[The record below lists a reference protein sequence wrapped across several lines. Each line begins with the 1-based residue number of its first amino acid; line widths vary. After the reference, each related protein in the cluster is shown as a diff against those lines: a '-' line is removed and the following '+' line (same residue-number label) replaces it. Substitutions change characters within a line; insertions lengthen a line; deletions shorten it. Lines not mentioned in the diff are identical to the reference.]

1 MKKSAH
7 GNPILI
13 NNNNSRLNILKRV
26 NPYLEKDI
34 QELIFK
40 NPQCL
45 PISDIDESYN
55 PILPV
60 CKELKTSAGPLDIFM
75 ITPNGDLVVIETKL
89 WANPESRRKVVAQ
102 ILDYAKE
109 MSKWTYSDLQREVN
123 RNLNTK
129 GNHLYDIVLDTSH
142 DTTLNESDF
151 VDAVSRNLRTGK
163 FMLIIAGDGIR
174 EGAKNLT
181 EFINQAGNLN
191 FSLSMIELPIFE
203 TPNGETLIIPRTVV
217 KTIEI
222 QKINIEIPEGFSIV
236 SNYDQNS
243 PKTAFDK
250 ELHDEEWTKVR
261 GFFTA
266 FWKEYVDQLQFDD
279 PEQPMPKPYKMKN
292 LFINPSGDEGNW
304 ISCYFM
310 ASKKRVGVYFKFR
323 DNSQGIYQKDQLH
336 EYKEDIKSE
345 LGDDV
350 IWNWDKGKSDGF
362 QVRLNI
368 EDIYAIENKNEIIDF
383 FNKWTNI
390 FVNVMRP
397 KLKNIE

>member
-1 MKKSAH
+1 VKKSAH

-13 NNNNSRLNILKRV
+13 KNNSVNILNRV
-26 NPYLEKDI
+26 NPFVEKDLQDI
-34 QELIFK
+34 IFGH
-40 NPQCL
+40 PECI
-45 PISDIDESYN
+45 PISDLDESYN
-55 PILPV
+55 PLIPV
-60 CKELKTSAGPLDIFM
+60 CKELSTNAGPLDIFM

-109 MSKWTYSDLQREVN
+109 MSKWSYSDLQREVN
-123 RNLNTK
+123 RNLKTK
-129 GNHLYDIVLDTSH
+129 GNHLYDIVLNTSH
-142 DTTLNESDF
+142 DATLNETDF
-151 VDAVSRNLRTGK
+151 VDAVSRNLRNGK

-203 TPNGETLIIPRTVV
+203 TPNGETLILPRTVV

-222 QKINIEIPEGFSIV
+222 QKINIEIAEGFSIV

-243 PKTAFDK
+243 QKTLLDNEFR
-250 ELHDEEWTKVR
+250 DEKWIKRKDYLT
-261 GFFTA
+261 T

-279 PEQPMPKPYKMKN
+279 PEQPIPKPMKKEN
-292 LFINPSGDEGNW
+292 LFIYPSGDDCNW

-310 ASKKRVGVYFKFR
+310 ASQKRVGVYFKFK
-323 DNSQGIYQKDQLH
+323 DNPQGINQKEQLH
-336 EYKEDIKSE
+336 EYKEDIKTE

-350 IWNWDKGKSDGF
+350 IWIWDDGKSEEFYISMELDD
-362 QVRLNI
+362 V
-368 EDIYAIENKNEIIDF
+368 YAKENKIEIMDF

-397 KLKNIE
+397 KLKYLK

>member
-13 NNNNSRLNILKRV
+13 KNNSVNILNRV
-26 NPYLEKDI
+26 NPFVEKDLQDI
-34 QELIFK
+34 IFGH
-40 NPQCL
+40 PECI
-45 PISDIDESYN
+45 PISDLDESYN
-55 PILPV
+55 PLIPV
-60 CKELKTSAGPLDIFM
+60 CKELSTNAGPLDIFM

-109 MSKWTYSDLQREVN
+109 MSKWSYSDLQREVN
-123 RNLNTK
+123 RNLKTK
-129 GNHLYDIVLDTSH
+129 GNHLYDIVLNTSH
-142 DTTLNESDF
+142 DTTLNETDF
-151 VDAVSRNLRTGK
+151 VDAVSRNLRNGK

-203 TPNGETLIIPRTVV
+203 TPNGETLILPRTVV

-243 PKTAFDK
+243 QKTLLDNEFR
-250 ELHDEEWTKVR
+250 DEKWIKRKDYLT
-261 GFFTA
+261 T

-279 PEQPMPKPYKMKN
+279 PEQPIPKPMKKEN
-292 LFINPSGDEGNW
+292 LFIYPSGDDCNW

-310 ASKKRVGVYFKFR
+310 ASQKRVGVYFKFK
-323 DNSQGIYQKDQLH
+323 DNPQGINQKEQLH
-336 EYKEDIKSE
+336 EYKEDIKTE

-350 IWNWDKGKSDGF
+350 IWIWDDGKSEEFYISMELDD
-362 QVRLNI
+362 V
-368 EDIYAIENKNEIIDF
+368 YAKENKIEIMDF

-397 KLKNIE
+397 KLKYLK

>member
-13 NNNNSRLNILKRV
+13 KNNSVNILNRV
-26 NPYLEKDI
+26 NPFVEKDLQDI
-34 QELIFK
+34 IFGH
-40 NPQCL
+40 PECI
-45 PISDIDESYN
+45 PISDLDESYN
-55 PILPV
+55 PLIPV
-60 CKELKTSAGPLDIFM
+60 CKELSTNAGPLDIFM

-109 MSKWTYSDLQREVN
+109 MSKWSYSDLQREVN
-123 RNLNTK
+123 RNLKTK
-129 GNHLYDIVLDTSH
+129 GNHLYDIVLNTSH
-142 DTTLNESDF
+142 DTTLNETDF
-151 VDAVSRNLRTGK
+151 VDAVSRNLRNGK

-203 TPNGETLIIPRTVV
+203 TPNGETLILPRTVV

-243 PKTAFDK
+243 QKTLLDNEFR
-250 ELHDEEWTKVR
+250 DEKWIKRKDYLT
-261 GFFTA
+261 T

-279 PEQPMPKPYKMKN
+279 PEQPMPKPMKKEN
-292 LFINPSGDEGNW
+292 LFIYPSGDDCNW

-310 ASKKRVGVYFKFR
+310 ASQKRVGVYFKFK
-323 DNSQGIYQKDQLH
+323 DNPQGINQKEQLH
-336 EYKEDIKSE
+336 EYKEDIKTE

-350 IWNWDKGKSDGF
+350 IWIWDDGKSEEF
-362 QVRLNI
+362 YIRL
-368 EDIYAIENKNEIIDF
+368 ELDDVYAKENKIEIMDF

-390 FVNVMRP
+390 FVNVMRT
-397 KLKNIE
+397 KLKYLK

>member
-13 NNNNSRLNILKRV
+13 KNNSVNILNRV
-26 NPYLEKDI
+26 NPFVEKDLQDI
-34 QELIFK
+34 IFGH
-40 NPQCL
+40 PECI
-45 PISDIDESYN
+45 PISDLDESYN
-55 PILPV
+55 PLIPV
-60 CKELKTSAGPLDIFM
+60 CKELSTNAGPLDIFM

-109 MSKWTYSDLQREVN
+109 MSKWSYSDLQREVN
-123 RNLNTK
+123 RNLKTK
-129 GNHLYDIVLDTSH
+129 GNHLYDIVLNTSH
-142 DTTLNESDF
+142 DTTLNETDF
-151 VDAVSRNLRTGK
+151 VDAVSRNLRNGK

-191 FSLSMIELPIFE
+191 FSLAMIELPIFE
-203 TPNGETLIIPRTVV
+203 TPNGETLILPRTVV

-236 SNYDQNS
+236 SNFDQNLQ
-243 PKTAFDK
+243 KTLLDNEFR
-250 ELHDEEWTKVR
+250 DEKWIKRKGYLT
-261 GFFTA
+261 T

-279 PEQPMPKPYKMKN
+279 PEQPMPKPMKKEN
-292 LFINPSGDEGNW
+292 LFIYPSGDDCNW

-310 ASKKRVGVYFKFR
+310 ASQKRVGVYFKFK
-323 DNSQGIYQKDQLH
+323 DNPQGINQKEQLH
-336 EYKEDIKSE
+336 EYKEDIKTE

-350 IWNWDKGKSDGF
+350 IWIWDDGKSEEFYISMELDD
-362 QVRLNI
+362 V
-368 EDIYAIENKNEIIDF
+368 YAKENKIEIMDF

-397 KLKNIE
+397 KLKYLK

>member
-13 NNNNSRLNILKRV
+13 KNNSVNILNRV
-26 NPYLEKDI
+26 NPFVEKDLQDI
-34 QELIFK
+34 IFGH
-40 NPQCL
+40 PECI
-45 PISDIDESYN
+45 PISDLDESYN
-55 PILPV
+55 PLIPV
-60 CKELKTSAGPLDIFM
+60 CKELSTNAGPLDIFM

-109 MSKWTYSDLQREVN
+109 MSKWSYSDLQREVN
-123 RNLNTK
+123 RNLKTK
-129 GNHLYDIVLDTSH
+129 GNHLYDIVLNTSH
-142 DTTLNESDF
+142 DTTLNETDF
-151 VDAVSRNLRTGK
+151 VDAVSRNLRNGK

-203 TPNGETLIIPRTVV
+203 TPNGETLILPRTVV

-243 PKTAFDK
+243 QKTLLDNEFR
-250 ELHDEEWTKVR
+250 DEKWIKR
-261 GFFTA
+261 KDYLTA

-279 PEQPMPKPYKMKN
+279 PEQPMPKPMKKEN
-292 LFINPSGDEGNW
+292 LFIYPSGDDCNW

-310 ASKKRVGVYFKFR
+310 ASQKRVGVYFKFK
-323 DNSQGIYQKDQLH
+323 DNPQGINQKEQLH
-336 EYKEDIKSE
+336 EYKEDIKTE

-350 IWNWDKGKSDGF
+350 IWIWDDGKSEEF
-362 QVRLNI
+362 YISMELN
-368 EDIYAIENKNEIIDF
+368 DVYAKENKIEIMDF

-397 KLKNIE
+397 KLKYLK

>member
-13 NNNNSRLNILKRV
+13 KNNSVNILNRV
-26 NPYLEKDI
+26 NPFVEKDLQDI
-34 QELIFK
+34 IFGH
-40 NPQCL
+40 PECI
-45 PISDIDESYN
+45 PISDLDESYN
-55 PILPV
+55 PLIPV
-60 CKELKTSAGPLDIFM
+60 CKELSTNAGPLDIFM

-109 MSKWTYSDLQREVN
+109 MSKWSYSDLQREVN
-123 RNLNTK
+123 RNLKTK
-129 GNHLYDIVLDTSH
+129 GNHLYDIVLNTSH
-142 DTTLNESDF
+142 DTTLNETDF
-151 VDAVSRNLRTGK
+151 VDAVSRNLRNGK

-203 TPNGETLIIPRTVV
+203 TPNGETLILPRTVV

-243 PKTAFDK
+243 QKTLLDNEFR
-250 ELHDEEWTKVR
+250 DEKWIKRKDYLT
-261 GFFTA
+261 T

-279 PEQPMPKPYKMKN
+279 PEQPMPKPMKKEN
-292 LFINPSGDEGNW
+292 LFIYPSGDDCNW

-310 ASKKRVGVYFKFR
+310 ASQKRVGVYFKFK
-323 DNSQGIYQKDQLH
+323 DNPQGINQKEQLH
-336 EYKEDIKSE
+336 EYKEDIKTE

-350 IWNWDKGKSDGF
+350 IWIWDDGKSEEF
-362 QVRLNI
+362 YIRL
-368 EDIYAIENKNEIIDF
+368 ELDDVYAKENKIEIMDF

-397 KLKNIE
+397 KLKYLK

>member
-13 NNNNSRLNILKRV
+13 KNNSVNILNRV
-26 NPYLEKDI
+26 NPFVEKDLQDI
-34 QELIFK
+34 IFDH
-40 NPQCL
+40 PECV
-45 PISDIDESYN
+45 PISDLDESYN
-55 PILPV
+55 PLIPV
-60 CKELKTSAGPLDIFM
+60 CKELSTNAGPLDIFM

-109 MSKWTYSDLQREVN
+109 MSKWSYSDLQREVN
-123 RNLNTK
+123 RNLKTK
-129 GNHLYDIVLDTSH
+129 GNHLYDIVLNTSH
-142 DTTLNESDF
+142 DTTLNETDF
-151 VDAVSRNLRTGK
+151 VDAVSRNLRNGK

-203 TPNGETLIIPRTVV
+203 TPNGETLILPRTVV

-222 QKINIEIPEGFSIV
+222 QKINIEIAEGFSII

-243 PKTAFDK
+243 QKTLLDNEFR
-250 ELHDEEWTKVR
+250 DEKWIKRKDYLT
-261 GFFTA
+261 T

-279 PEQPMPKPYKMKN
+279 PEQPMPKPMKKEN
-292 LFINPSGDEGNW
+292 LFIHPSGDDCNW

-310 ASKKRVGVYFKFR
+310 ASQKRVGVYFKFK
-323 DNSQGIYQKDQLH
+323 DNPQGINQKEQLH
-336 EYKEDIKSE
+336 EYKEDIKTE

-350 IWNWDKGKSDGF
+350 IWIWDDGKSEEFYISMELDD
-362 QVRLNI
+362 V
-368 EDIYAIENKNEIIDF
+368 YAKENKIEIMDF

-397 KLKNIE
+397 KLKYLK

>member
-13 NNNNSRLNILKRV
+13 KNNSVNILNRV
-26 NPYLEKDI
+26 NPFVEKDLQDI
-34 QELIFK
+34 IFGH
-40 NPQCL
+40 PECI
-45 PISDIDESYN
+45 PISDLDESYN
-55 PILPV
+55 PLIPV
-60 CKELKTSAGPLDIFM
+60 CKELSTNAGPLDIFM

-109 MSKWTYSDLQREVN
+109 MSKWSYSDLQREVN
-123 RNLNTK
+123 RNLKTK
-129 GNHLYDIVLDTSH
+129 GNHLYDIVLNTSH
-142 DTTLNESDF
+142 DATLNETDF
-151 VDAVSRNLRTGK
+151 VDAVSRNLRNGK

-203 TPNGETLIIPRTVV
+203 TPNGETLILPRTVV

-222 QKINIEIPEGFSIV
+222 QKINIEIAEGFSII

-243 PKTAFDK
+243 QKTLLDNEFR
-250 ELHDEEWTKVR
+250 DEKWIKRKDYLT
-261 GFFTA
+261 T

-279 PEQPMPKPYKMKN
+279 PEQPMPKPMKKEN
-292 LFINPSGDEGNW
+292 LFIHPSGDDCNW

-310 ASKKRVGVYFKFR
+310 ASQKRVGVYFKFK
-323 DNSQGIYQKDQLH
+323 DNPQGINQKEQLH
-336 EYKEDIKSE
+336 EYKEDIKTE

-350 IWNWDKGKSDGF
+350 IWIWDDGKSEEFYISMELDD
-362 QVRLNI
+362 V
-368 EDIYAIENKNEIIDF
+368 YAKENKIEIMDF

-397 KLKNIE
+397 KLKYLK